1 MLKVLFDVEM
11 REDKEDQILLCVCV
25 CVHTSMRMCV
35 ILTSLARVS
44 AVGRGGGS
52 GLSLRLQAR
61 GDWAGALSPGEGS
74 SPGHLQ
80 SDFWVKESTSMALW
94 SHTQKYRSS
103 FN

>member
-11 REDKEDQILLCVCV
+11 REDKEEKILLCLCV
-25 CVHTSMRMCV
+25 CSYIRAYVCA
-35 ILTSLARVS
+35 LTSLARVS

-61 GDWAGALSPGEGS
+61 GDWAGALSPGERS